1 MFALDEEV
9 PMDQDGTPH
18 RKGRDT
24 KTKMTLGGEEVAWL
38 MEMMSGY
45 CETCG
50 EANLRCL
57 EAEAAEFEQI

>member
-24 KTKMTLGGEEVAWL
+24 KTKMTLGGSRMVDGDDVRVL
-38 MEMMSGY
+38 
-45 CETCG
+45 
-50 EANLRCL
+50 
-57 EAEAAEFEQI
+57 